1 MKLLDKKTDFFG
13 KVYFTSPFI
22 WLW

>member
-1 MKLLDKKTDFFG
+1 MKLLDKRTDFFG